1 MLTLIPG
8 VQSYEWGV
16 PGGAKDSMVADF
28 AECTPELG
36 FQRESSKP
44 YAELW
49 MGTHPTVPSRVMKED
64 GTSTLLN
71 DVLQEDQALIGSEVA
86 RHFGVDKTCGAL
98 PFLFKVLSIN
108 KALSIQAHPD
118 KALAERLHG
127 TKPHMYKD
135 DNHKPEMA
143 IAIQPFEG
151 FCGFRPVSE
160 VQAFVA
166 RVSELRKV
174 LGADNDMDQ
183 SLQEAAK
190 LQKQG
195 ANDASQE
202 AKVKD
207 TLKMV
212 FGKLMRA
219 SPDVYEPAVS
229 ALAERYSHDT
239 NEVSEEV
246 RELVVRLNKQYPK
259 DIGVLCTFF
268 LNLVHLQR
276 GEAMFLGAN
285 EPHAY
290 ISGHILE
297 CMAASDNVVRAGLT
311 PKARDVDVL
320 IDMLT
325 YESASASAQRLD
337 APIWDGDASGSTL
350 LYNPPIPEFSVLV
363 SSLDIGASCKH
374 RALHGPSIVLITE
387 GQGSFTVD
395 GKAIP
400 VSKGRV
406 FFVPAEQELD
416 VSAESRLV
424 VARAFV
430 EVESNK

>member
-1 MLTLIPG
+1 
-8 VQSYEWGV
+8 
-16 PGGAKDSMVADF
+16 
-28 AECTPELG
+28 
-36 FQRESSKP
+36 
-44 YAELW
+44 
-49 MGTHPTVPSRVMKED
+49 
-64 GTSTLLN
+64 
-71 DVLQEDQALIGSEVA
+71 
-86 RHFGVDKTCGAL
+86 
-98 PFLFKVLSIN
+98 
-108 KALSIQAHPD
+108 
-118 KALAERLHG
+118 
-127 TKPHMYKD
+127 
-135 DNHKPEMA
+135 
-143 IAIQPFEG
+143 
-151 FCGFRPVSE
+151 VSE

-174 LGADNDMDQ
+174 LGADNVMDQ

-202 AKVKD
+202 AKVKE

-268 LNLVHLQR
+268 LNLVHLER

-350 LYNPPIPEFSVLV
+350 LYTPPIPEFSVLV

-374 RALHGPSIVLITE
+374 RALHGPSIALITE